1 MMMIAVC
8 FLIISDG
15 LERLTDKDMRST
27 GTL

>member
-1 MMMIAVC
+1 MIAVC

-15 LERLTDKDMRST
+15 VGLTDKDMRST